1 MRILVTGGAGFIGSH
16 LAEELLQRG
25 HEVWALDDLST
36 GRLENL
42 TSFELHPRFRF
53 LEGSVMDSALV
64 HGLVAQCDRVF
75 HLAAA
80 VGVKYVLENPL
91 RSLLTNIR
99 GTEVVLEA
107 ASKHRRKIVLTSSSE
122 VYGKGVSVPF
132 SEDDDRLIG
141 PTHKLRWSYACGK
154 AVDECLAHAYYQQY
168 QLPVVIVRCFN
179 TCGPRQSSAYGMVIP
194 NMVQRALQGD
204 PILVFGDGQQTRC
217 FSAVTDVVRAMLLL
231 ADSRQAEG
239 HVFNA
244 GTDEEVTVHELARR
258 IKRLCHSDSPIELV
272 PYEEVYGQ
280 SFEDMRRRVPDL
292 KKIRRFV
299 GFRPEITLDR
309 LLETTIR
316 DHCERMGMPCPIEVS
331 AA

>member
-16 LAEELLQRG
+16 LAEECLRRG

-36 GRLENL
+36 GRLDNL
-42 TSFELHPRFRF
+42 SSFSHSPRFRF
-53 LEGSVMDSALV
+53 VEGNVMDATLV
-64 HGLVAQCDRVF
+64 NGLVAQCDRVF

-107 ASKHRRKIVLTSSSE
+107 ASTHGRKIVLASSSE
-122 VYGKGVSVPF
+122 VYGKGVTVPF
-132 SEDDDRLIG
+132 AEDDDRLIG

-154 AVDECLAHAYYQQY
+154 AVDECLAQAYYQQH

-179 TCGPRQSSAYGMVIP
+179 TCGPRQSGAYGMVIP
-194 NMVQRALQGD
+194 NMIERALRGD
-204 PILVFGDGQQTRC
+204 PIHVYGDGQQSRC
-217 FSAVTDVVRAMLLL
+217 FSAVSDVVRAMLLL
-231 ADSRQAEG
+231 ADSREAEG
-239 HVFNA
+239 QVFNA
-244 GTDEEVTVHELARR
+244 GSDEEVTVVELARR
-258 IKRLCHSDSPIELV
+258 IKRMCHSDSAIELV
-272 PYEEVYGQ
+272 PYEQVYGQ

-292 KKIRRFV
+292 RKIRRFV
-299 GFRPEITLDR
+299 GFRPQVKLDG
-309 LLETTIR
+309 LLEVTIR
-316 DHCERMGMPCPIEVS
+316 DHCERLGIACPIEVS